1 MRWLFFTLIFTLNSC
16 SQETKRQDHY
26 EIAKQKHI
34 QWQNF
39 SDDIFQKAKR
49 EHKFV
54 LLNLHA
60 NWCHWCHVM
69 DDSTYSNP
77 KVIEYLEQHYIST
90 SEDHD
95 LRTDLAERYR
105 AYGWPATIVFDA
117 EGNEIVKRAGYI
129 PPENFLRLL
138 KAIVADPSPEE
149 KGTQQSLASIEADPT
164 AIKKLEL
171 DKKLRSY
178 TDEKI
183 GGFNSFQRSIHENT
197 FRYALTQSSE
207 PYWKNW
213 TMLTAKNS
221 IGLLDSEWGGIYQY
235 STQKSW
241 NHAHFEKLLAVQARY
256 MQLYAYYGS
265 EFQDKEVLNRAK
277 KIDQYLQQ
285 FMKDKNGLYYNAQD
299 ADLKKG
305 KHSGHF
311 FELDS
316 LARLSKGTPTID
328 SNKYT
333 KENALLGIAY
343 LSLYGATNN
352 ESYWS
357 YAKKIYEQ
365 LLKRLNDNHLA
376 FRSKEIKI
384 FPIADQIHL
393 AYLSVLFYELTGDE
407 MHLQK
412 AKNMAKSIQVH
423 FKEQHSYVSYYGK
436 SALQPRAI
444 PRENFELLRLF
455 YKLSLYDASYTNL
468 FEELKNWLSQPE
480 IIKQWNDEGGVLL
493 MNQWS
498 QKSLTKIE
506 VFGNIETKN
515 QRQII
520 APVLT
525 WPSLNYKV
533 VFAAHES
540 TTQENVFGEN
550 PTVLICGTSFCS
562 RPFTDYESVYQYW
575 HQRLTFV
582 EKEN

>member
-1 MRWLFFTLIFTLNSC
+1 MRWLFFTLILALNSC
-16 SQETKRQDHY
+16 SQETEKQDHY
-26 EIAKQKHI
+26 ESAKQKHI

-39 SDDIFQKAKR
+39 SDDIFQQAKQ
-49 EHKFV
+49 EHKFI

-129 PPENFLRLL
+129 APENFLRLL

-164 AIKKLEL
+164 AIKKQEL

-197 FRYALTQSSE
+197 FQYALTQSSD
-207 PYWKNW
+207 PYWNNW
-213 TMLTAKNS
+213 ARLTAKNS
-221 IGLLDSEWGGIYQY
+221 IGLLDPEWGGIYQY

-256 MQLYAYYGS
+256 IQLYAYYGS
-265 EFQDKEVLNRAK
+265 EFHDEEILNRAK

-316 LARLSKGTPTID
+316 LARLSKGIPTID
-328 SNKYT
+328 SNTYT

-343 LSLYGATNN
+343 LSLYGATND
-352 ESYWS
+352 EDYWS
-357 YAKKIYEQ
+357 YAKNIYEQ

-393 AYLSVLFYELTGDE
+393 AYLSLLFYELTGGKT
-407 MHLQK
+407 HLQE
-412 AKNMAKSIQVH
+412 AKNIAKSIQVY
-423 FKEQHSYVSYYGK
+423 FKKQHSYVSYYGK
-436 SALQPRAI
+436 SALQPITI

-455 YKLSLYDASYTNL
+455 YKLSLYDDSYTNL

-506 VFGNIETKN
+506 VFGNIETRD

-533 VFAAHES
+533 VFAAHEF
-540 TTQENVFGEN
+540 TTQENVFGKN